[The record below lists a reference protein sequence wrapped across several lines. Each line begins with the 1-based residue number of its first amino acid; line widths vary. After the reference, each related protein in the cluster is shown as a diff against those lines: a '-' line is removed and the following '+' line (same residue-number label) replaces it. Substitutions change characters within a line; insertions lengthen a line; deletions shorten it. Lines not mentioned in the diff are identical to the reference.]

1 MPKISIVIPAYNVGD
16 YLQECLDS
24 VRNQTFSDIEA
35 IVVNDASPD
44 NVGEIAARAATEDP
58 RIRVITNNPNMGTH
72 RTRMAGVENASG
84 EYTFFLD
91 GDDALKPDMCEQL
104 AAEICTQAIA
114 DDGNIPLIDDIHQL
128 AHLRREVIHQL
139 VGLQLLVRQ
148 RLKALHRLP
157 AAVEQADVDVGSAH
171 VDADCVFFH
180 KPPDLPP

>member
-44 NVGEIAARAATEDP
+44 NVEEIAVQAAEQDP
-58 RIRVITNNPNMGTH
+58 RIRVVTNNPNMGTH

-104 AAEICTQAIA
+104 AAEIDKLVRAELMGKNAPIVQSESDDDEEKPA
-114 DDGNIPLIDDIHQL
+114 DDSMD
-128 AHLRREVIHQL
+128 
-139 VGLQLLVRQ
+139 
-148 RLKALHRLP
+148 
-157 AAVEQADVDVGSAH
+157 
-171 VDADCVFFH
+171 
-180 KPPDLPP
+180 DLPNLDDEE

>member
-44 NVGEIAARAATEDP
+44 NVGEIAAQAAAQDP

-72 RTRMAGVENASG
+72 RTRMAGAENASG

-91 GDDALKPDMCEQL
+91 GDDALKP
-104 AAEICTQAIA
+104 EI
-114 DDGNIPLIDDIHQL
+114 G
-128 AHLRREVIHQL
+128 R
-139 VGLQLLVRQ
+139 
-148 RLKALHRLP
+148 
-157 AAVEQADVDVGSAH
+157 AH
-171 VDADCVFFH
+171 V
-180 KPPDLPP
+180 

>member
-91 GDDALKPDMCEQL
+91 GDDAL
-104 AAEICTQAIA
+104 TS
-114 DDGNIPLIDDIHQL
+114 
-128 AHLRREVIHQL
+128 
-139 VGLQLLVRQ
+139 VG
-148 RLKALHRLP
+148 
-157 AAVEQADVDVGSAH
+157 EE
-171 VDADCVFFH
+171 
-180 KPPDLPP
+180 

>member
-44 NVGEIAARAATEDP
+44 NVGEVAAQAAAQDA
-58 RIRVITNNPNMGTH
+58 RIRVVTNNPNMGTH

-91 GDDALKPDMCEQL
+91 AMMPSSLICANSSPRRSTSIPWTYCISVLPLSQPMTFWKTNAKPSKPSTTL
-104 AAEICTQAIA
+104 PRP
-114 DDGNIPLIDDIHQL
+114 IPLEKISS
-128 AHLRREVIHQL
+128 ATFSMKREATRSI
-139 VGLQLLVRQ
+139 G
-148 RLKALHRLP
+148 A
-157 AAVEQADVDVGSAH
+157 
-171 VDADCVFFH
+171 
-180 KPPDLPP
+180 

>member
-44 NVGEIAARAATEDP
+44 NVGEIAARAAAEDS
-58 RIRVITNNPNMGTH
+58 RIRVVTNSPNMGTH

-104 AAEICTQAIA
+104 AAEI
-114 DDGNIPLIDDIHQL
+114 DKHP
-128 AHLRREVIHQL
+128 
-139 VGLQLLVRQ
+139 
-148 RLKALHRLP
+148 
-157 AAVEQADVDVGSAH
+157 
-171 VDADCVFFH
+171 
-180 KPPDLPP
+180 